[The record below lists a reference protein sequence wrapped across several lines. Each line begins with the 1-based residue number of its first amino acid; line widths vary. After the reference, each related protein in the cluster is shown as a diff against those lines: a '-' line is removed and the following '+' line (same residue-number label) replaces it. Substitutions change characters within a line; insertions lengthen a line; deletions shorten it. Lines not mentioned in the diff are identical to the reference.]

1 MHLGWQAKQRPD
13 AIAVIESGGRTVT
26 YAELDA
32 RSRQLAAALDL
43 KPGDAIAIRMPSGAA
58 FLEVARAAQRSGHL
72 YTPVNTHL
80 LPAEVEEMAQGEL
93 LIIEEVY
100 ERLLAAPGRR
110 ESEECEGRE
119 LIGDA
124 PVKFLLDDANLPTPG
139 ELAASVA
146 AVRPRPVAVHC
157 VTRVQLLVTLL
168 ALEEGPGR
176 SRATGSSTGR

>member
-1 MHLGWQAKQRPD
+1 M
-13 AIAVIESGGRTVT
+13 AVIESGGRTVT

-43 KPGDAIAIRMPSGAA
+43 KPGDAIAFRMPSGAA

-110 ESEECEGRE
+110 EFEECEGRE
-119 LIGDA
+119 L
-124 PVKFLLDDANLPTPG
+124 PVSGGTTGRP
-139 ELAASVA
+139 E
-146 AVRPRPVAVHC
+146 AVRK
-157 VTRVQLLVTLL
+157 QLT
-168 ALEEGPGR
+168 AGPMGD
-176 SRATGSSTGR
+176 TGR